1 MKRLLLILAV
11 LAFSGAAS
19 AQAYKWVDKDGKVRY
34 GDTPPPDA
42 TKVTRLKGPSGA
54 PAATAPATDGKKG
67 AASKDKALS
76 PEAAFKKRQ
85 QERQEQEQKASQERA
100 EADQKRAG
108 CQQAQTSLRQ
118 LQSGQRMST
127 VNAAGERVFIDDEAR
142 AKEIERA
149 QKSVTE
155 WCK

>member
-42 TKVTRLKGPSGA
+42 TKVTRLKGSSGT

-85 QERQEQEQKASQERA
+85 QKRQETEQNASQYGA
-100 EADQKRAG
+100 QADQKRAG
-108 CQQAQTSLRQ
+108 SQQA
-118 LQSGQRMST
+118 
-127 VNAAGERVFIDDEAR
+127 NAIMLHRPTG
-142 AKEIERA
+142 
-149 QKSVTE
+149 
-155 WCK
+155 

>member
-42 TKVTRLKGPSGA
+42 TKGTRLKGPSGA

-76 PEAAFKKRQ
+76 PEARSKKRRH
-85 QERQEQEQKASQERA
+85 ERREAERRATTAPSKA
-100 EADQKRAG
+100 
-108 CQQAQTSLRQ
+108 
-118 LQSGQRMST
+118 
-127 VNAAGERVFIDDEAR
+127 
-142 AKEIERA
+142 
-149 QKSVTE
+149 
-155 WCK
+155 